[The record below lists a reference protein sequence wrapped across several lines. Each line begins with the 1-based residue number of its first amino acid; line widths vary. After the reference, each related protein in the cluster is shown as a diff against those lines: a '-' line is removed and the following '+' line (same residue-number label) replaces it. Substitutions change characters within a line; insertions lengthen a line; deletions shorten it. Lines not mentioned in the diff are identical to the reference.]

1 MTFNYQLLVL
11 EQTQPRQIPMQE
23 RWMVE
28 NPNLKEK
35 KEGRSDLLKILTN
48 QPSATPPA
56 LGSSGGYKDQPEE
69 KIGNNLRKKKKV
81 SRSVAKQQIQ

>member
-1 MTFNYQLLVL
+1 MDGVKSEF
-11 EQTQPRQIPMQE
+11 
-23 RWMVE
+23 
-28 NPNLKEK
+28 
-35 KEGRSDLLKILTN
+35 EGEHGGTSDLLKILTN
-48 QPSATPPA
+48 QPRATPPA